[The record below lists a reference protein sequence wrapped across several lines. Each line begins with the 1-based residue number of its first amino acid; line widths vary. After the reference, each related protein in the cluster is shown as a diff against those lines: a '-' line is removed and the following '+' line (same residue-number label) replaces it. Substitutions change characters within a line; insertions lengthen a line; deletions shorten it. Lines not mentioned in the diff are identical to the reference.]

1 MKEQPISFLS
11 ENAYRLHKE
20 YLNTLMLR
28 YSILVK
34 SEAQLFE
41 LGISDIKKHRRIKA
55 DVKEEA
61 IELLS
66 EIGAHELYFSSFC
79 APGTRSDPIRTA
91 YGSESSFLYSTM
103 RSALSFGEGYC
114 FIVKSQNGIFAL
126 NTKSAKTVYLDS
138 RISPVLCIDL
148 YEHAY
153 FCDYGFKREEY
164 LNAALSHLDL
174 KRLQ

>member
-91 YGSESSFLYSTM
+91 YGSESSFLYSTL
-103 RSALSFGEGYC
+103 RGAIGFGEGYC
-114 FIVKSQNGIFAL
+114 FVVKSANGIFAL
-126 NTKSAKTVYLDS
+126 NTKSPKEIYLND
-138 RISPVLCIDL
+138 RITPKLCIDL

-153 FCDYGFKREEY
+153 FADYGFARKEY
-164 LNAALSHLDL
+164 LTAALSHINLSVL
-174 KRLQ
+174 S

>member
-1 MKEQPISFLS
+1 MKEQPMSFIS
-11 ENAYRLHKE
+11 ENTYRLHKE
-20 YLNTLMLR
+20 YLNTLRLR
-28 YSILVK
+28 YSILIK
-34 SEAQLFE
+34 SVPQLFE
-41 LGISDIKKHRRIKA
+41 LGINDIKKHRGIKS

-61 IELLS
+61 ISVLS
-66 EIGAHELYFSSFC
+66 QIMAHELYFSSF
-79 APGTRSDPIRTA
+79 AAVGTRSQAIRAA
-91 YGSESSFLYSTM
+91 YGSENSFLYSTM

-164 LNAALSHLDL
+164 LNVALSHLDL

>member
-1 MKEQPISFLS
+1 MSEKRLSFLS
-11 ENAYRLHKE
+11 ESTQRIHKE
-20 YLNTLMLR
+20 YLNTQRLR
-28 YSILVK
+28 YSILLK
-34 SEAQLFE
+34 SEPQLIGLE
-41 LGISDIKKHRRIKA
+41 AVDIQRSRGIKRDI
-55 DVKEEA
+55 KEEA
-61 IELLS
+61 VGQLS
-66 EIGAHELYFSSFC
+66 EIKAHELYFSSFGEC
-79 APGTRSDPIRTA
+79 GGRSDTIRA
-91 YGSESSFLYSTM
+91 RYGSENSFLYSTM

>member
-1 MKEQPISFLS
+1 MKEQIMSFIS
-11 ENAYRLHKE
+11 ENTYRQHKE
-20 YLNTLMLR
+20 YLNTLRLR

-34 SEAQLFE
+34 SEPQLFE
-41 LGISDIKKHRRIKA
+41 LGVSEIKKHRRIKS

-61 IELLS
+61 ISMLS
-66 EIGAHELYFSSFC
+66 EIMAHELYFSSFG
-79 APGTRSDPIRTA
+79 AVGTRSQAISAA
-91 YGSESSFLYSTM
+91 YGSEGSFLYSTM
-103 RSALSFGEGYC
+103 RGALDFGEGFC
-114 FIVKSQNGIFAL
+114 FVIKSGDGIFVQ
-126 NTKSAKTVYLDS
+126 NTKSPSEIYQND
-138 RISPVLCIDL
+138 RISPKLCVDL